1 MKHPIHI
8 LTIIALLLALTAC
21 GKNDEPELSVWDE
34 LVPFPVEGTYV
45 GYISTD
51 GFDENYNGDV
61 FDIVVTDV
69 MIEQTEENVPFRGS
83 IIHVKKSDLMDAEKR
98 FRQFDEL
105 RFKIEAYKSQEYDGG
120 IKWWVYTYSYF
131 YAKIKPES

>member
-1 MKHPIHI
+1 M
-8 LTIIALLLALTAC
+8 LALTAC
-21 GKNDEPELSVWDE
+21 GNDDEPTSNLWDE
-34 LVPFPVEGTYV
+34 LEPFPVEGTYV

-51 GFDENYNGDV
+51 GFDENYDGDLV
-61 FDIVVTDV
+61 DIVVTDV
-69 MIEQTEENVPFRGS
+69 IIEQTVENVPFRGS

-105 RFKIEAYKSQEYDGG
+105 RFKIEAYKSQEYDG

-131 YAKIKPES
+131 YAKIKLEVL